1 MTEADEFW
9 KIYEL
14 EVYAIPT
21 NRPLIRINHA
31 DTVFRSEKEK
41 WKAVVEEVVEVH
53 ETGRPILIGTT
64 DVDKSIKLSELLKRK
79 GIKHELLNALPEHAA
94 RESEIVSQAG
104 RIGALTIATN
114 MAGRGTDIILG
125 GNPEAMGWAVLKTKY
140 ASRLD
145 VPEDEWKTII
155 TDIEAKEKTKEE
167 GRKVKDLGGLH
178 IVGTERHDSRRID
191 NQLRGRAGRQGDP
204 GSSRFY
210 LSLQDDLMRIFMG
223 EWVANVLTRLG
234 MEEGQAIES
243 PMVSRQIQ
251 KSPEKS

>member
-1 MTEADEFW
+1 MTGTAMTEADEFW
-9 KIYEL
+9 KIYKL

-125 GNPEAMGWAVLKTKY
+125 EIPKPWLGPFLKPNMHLDWMSLKTSGKSSSQTSKPKKKRRKRG
-140 ASRLD
+140 ARL
-145 VPEDEWKTII
+145 KI
-155 TDIEAKEKTKEE
+155 
-167 GRKVKDLGGLH
+167 
-178 IVGTERHDSRRID
+178 
-191 NQLRGRAGRQGDP
+191 
-204 GSSRFY
+204 
-210 LSLQDDLMRIFMG
+210 
-223 EWVANVLTRLG
+223 
-234 MEEGQAIES
+234 
-243 PMVSRQIQ
+243 
-251 KSPEKS
+251 